1 MAAVSCKR
9 QLVLVAFMLLCFFS
23 VGARAA
29 RSLRAITTSHESQT
43 NLMHDDKF
51 SPKEDRAADSDDLVA
66 AADYTPARRKPPI
79 HN

>member
-23 VGARAA
+23 VGARA